1 MTDYTFRIRFRIVD
15 GTVLNEESTEREIAL
30 AHGEPYTLCAVPR
43 EQPINKSNWL
53 VLKGPTFDE
62 ENQAWNAGRRAQDA
76 LRWCSAR
83 LKMGVDV
90 GQDRP
95 LGLVTEYGKSWL
107 KSMFQVPPR
116 AEVSNDVHGLL
127 VYEDRPGTRF
137 VSAGV
142 KVQLG
147 KNVAAFQDAFTEA
160 LCGGLRL
167 PDKLSLAFDLYSASH
182 FLSVPRAAHSAA
194 LNSARFLTL
203 WTALESLTALTEEE
217 DKRRSQEAIDHLE
230 ELIAQT
236 KDSSLAPDIKDS
248 LIGGL
253 RHLYW
258 KSTRQL
264 CLELVEEYISDD
276 RQYGEVDA
284 CSLVSE
290 SYKRRSSL
298 THGGSPAAEDLST
311 LCTQLDK
318 LVADLL
324 IELGGRS
331 SQT

>member
-1 MTDYTFRIRFRIVD
+1 MTDYTFRIRFRIVE
-15 GTVLNEESTEREIAL
+15 GTVLDEESPEREIAF
-30 AHGEPYTLCAVPR
+30 APGGPYTLHALAR
-43 EQPINKSNWL
+43 AQPIKGSDWL
-53 VLKGPTFDE
+53 VLKGPTFNNE
-62 ENQAWNAGRRAQDA
+62 KQARNAGELAKDA

-83 LKMGVDV
+83 LKMGIDV
-90 GQDRP
+90 GQDKRK
-95 LGLVTEYGKSWL
+95 GVVTEDGKRWL
-107 KSMFQVPPR
+107 KRKFQVSSED
-116 AEVSNDVHGLL
+116 EVLDDVHGLC
-127 VYEDRPGTRF
+127 VYKDQPGTKF
-137 VSAGV
+137 SSTECKLTVHTNV
-142 KVQLG
+142 KH
-147 KNVAAFQDAFTEA
+147 FQDAFGEA
-160 LCGGLRL
+160 LGSGLQF
-167 PDKLSLAFDLYSASH
+167 KGELSLAFDLYSASH

-194 LNSARFLTL
+194 LNRARFLTL

-217 DKRRSQEAIDHLE
+217 DKQRSQEAIDHIE

-284 CSLVSE
+284 WSLVSK
-290 SYKRRSSL
+290 SYKHRSSL

-324 IELGGRS
+324 IELGARGC
-331 SQT
+331 QA